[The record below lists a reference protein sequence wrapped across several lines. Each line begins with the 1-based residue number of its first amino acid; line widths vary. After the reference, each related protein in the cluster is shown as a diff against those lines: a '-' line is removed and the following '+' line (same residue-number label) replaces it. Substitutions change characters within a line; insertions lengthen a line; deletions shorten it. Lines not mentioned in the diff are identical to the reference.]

1 MNGMGTEKA
10 GILNAFSISVFI
22 NKVFQGSGRKG
33 KRKTTSKKSGVDSG
47 IG

>member
-22 NKVFQGSGRKG
+22 DKVFQWFGRKEENYQQE
-33 KRKTTSKKSGVDSG
+33 KWC
-47 IG
+47 